1 MITIY
6 LNGEARGIPAET
18 DIVRLL
24 ELFSLPSKR
33 IAIELNKDVIRR
45 TDWPATIIRE
55 GDKLEVV
62 HFVGGG

>member
-6 LNGEARGIPAET
+6 LNGEAREIPAET
-18 DIVRLL
+18 DLVQLL
-24 ELFSLPSKR
+24 EVFSLPSKR
-33 IAIELNKDVIRR
+33 IAIELNNNVIRR
-45 TDWPATIIRE
+45 SDWPATIIHE

>member
-6 LNGEARGIPAET
+6 LNGEAHDIPAEI
-18 DIVRLL
+18 DLVRLL
-24 ELFSLPSKR
+24 EFFSLPSKR
-33 IAIELNKDVIRR
+33 IAIELNKTVIRR
-45 TDWPATIIRE
+45 PDWPATIIQE

>member
-6 LNGEARGIPAET
+6 LNGEAREIPLET
-18 DIVRLL
+18 DLVHLL
-24 ELFSLPSKR
+24 EVFSLPSKR
-33 IAIELNKDVIRR
+33 IAIELNKNVIRHA
-45 TDWPATIIRE
+45 DWPVTRVRE